1 MSRLLALLLALTLPA
16 AHAPADDPMWV
27 IVKTDFYR
35 LHHAPGHEADAKKVR
50 QLLDASITALKAEFD
65 GLPVAELLRV
75 DCAIYLHPKGSGKA
89 SEYSVSIT
97 TRQDGDKYSAVIDL
111 LTPSAYSPTYRSNVG
126 EPAGDDHL
134 AKLVLHEYSTIL
146 LERVTRTKKGGWGFY
161 SAPKWFTDGYEE
173 YLGLVLSTPRNRNE
187 VLAKY
192 LATQKA
198 NPGRVTFEF
207 GVSVA
212 DPYIDGALLLAFMHE
227 EFGKKRVQ
235 AILTS
240 REPRFGKAVAAA
252 LGVGLDE
259 FQKRWADWLKKKL
272 D

>member
-1 MSRLLALLLALTLPA
+1 MYRHLALLLVLLTSSAQA
-16 AHAPADDPMWV
+16 ADPPRSV
-27 IVKTDFYR
+27 LKSDFYR
-35 LHHAPGHEADAKKVR
+35 LHHAPGHEADGKRVQ
-50 QLLDASITALKAEFD
+50 QLLDASIAALTTEFD
-65 GLPVAELLRV
+65 GLPVADLLRV

-89 SEYSVSIT
+89 SEYQVSIT

-111 LTPSAYSPTYRSNVG
+111 LMPSAYSASYRSNVG
-126 EPAGDDHL
+126 EPAGDDYF
-134 AKLVLHEYSTIL
+134 AKLIMHEYSTIL
-146 LERVTRTKKGGWGFY
+146 LERITRTKKGGWGFY
-161 SAPKWFTDGYEE
+161 SAPGWFTDGYEE
-173 YLGLVLSTPRNRNE
+173 YLGLMLTTPRNRKE

-192 LATQKA
+192 LATYKA
-198 NPGRVTFEF
+198 GPGRVTFEF

-212 DPYIDGALLLAFMHE
+212 DPYIDGALLLLFMHE

-240 REPRFGKAVAAA
+240 REPRFGKAVTAE

-259 FQKRWADWLKKKL
+259 FQKRWGEWVKKKR